1 MNISAIC
8 VMLFAIIF
16 IWGGFFFTLGIEI
29 RHSNKEKK
37 GQQEQ
42 NGNHHSHQDTE

>member
-29 RHSNKEKK
+29 RHSNKGKK
-37 GQQEQ
+37 SQQEQ
-42 NGNHHSHQDTE
+42 NDSHSGHQDTE

>member
-29 RHSNKEKK
+29 RHSTKEKK
-37 GQQEQ
+37 GQQGQ
-42 NGNHHSHQDTE
+42 DDNQDTK